1 MHART
6 TASNTRRK
14 SLAEPAVAIGRER
27 RVVRDLVVKIEAAE
41 PAIGEMQFDL
51 LAKPPLKANAVAVA
65 NDEHADHQ
73 LGVDRW
79 PPDLAV
85 ERRKLLPELSQYPT
99 HNRIDAAKE
108 VAFRDALL
116 KVEEIEQLALIDRL
130 PTHHDPSPPLKAS
143 TKRNR
148 DSPIISS
155 DFFNTIDPK
164 AKHSS
169 STLAPGLGEAALRQ
183 AKQLR
188 PNMVSHVD

>member
-1 MHART
+1 M
-6 TASNTRRK
+6 
-14 SLAEPAVAIGRER
+14 
-27 RVVRDLVVKIEAAE
+27 VRDLVVKIEAAE

-143 TKRNR
+143 TKRNH

-155 DFFNTIDPK
+155 DFFNTIDP
-164 AKHSS
+164 
-169 STLAPGLGEAALRQ
+169 
-183 AKQLR
+183 
-188 PNMVSHVD
+188 